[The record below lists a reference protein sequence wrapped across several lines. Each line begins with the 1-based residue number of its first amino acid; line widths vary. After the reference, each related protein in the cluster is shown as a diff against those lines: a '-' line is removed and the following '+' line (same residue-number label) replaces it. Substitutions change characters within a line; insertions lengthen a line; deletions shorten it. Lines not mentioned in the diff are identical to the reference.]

1 MVTWRPDSERAPSG
15 RFNISMTLLN
25 TRLLQVQV
33 KPKGAPVLVDSVC
46 VDGKILKRV
55 HQRQRGSVPGTSE

>member
-33 KPKGAPVLVDSVC
+33 KPKGAPVLVD
-46 VDGKILKRV
+46 
-55 HQRQRGSVPGTSE
+55 QRMCRWEDTEEGASEAARQCSRDQ

>member
-1 MVTWRPDSERAPSG
+1 
-15 RFNISMTLLN
+15 MTLLN